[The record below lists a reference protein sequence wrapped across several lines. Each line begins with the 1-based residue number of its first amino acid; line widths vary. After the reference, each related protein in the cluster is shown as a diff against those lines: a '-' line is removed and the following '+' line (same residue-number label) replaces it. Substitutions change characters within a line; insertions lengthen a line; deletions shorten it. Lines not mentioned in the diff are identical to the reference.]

1 MTGRNQN
8 VLRADAILSA
18 NQVKVRPVRVHLG
31 PWVKMGYP
39 KMSWLTAETVIMA
52 WFFWEF

>member
-52 WFFWEF
+52 